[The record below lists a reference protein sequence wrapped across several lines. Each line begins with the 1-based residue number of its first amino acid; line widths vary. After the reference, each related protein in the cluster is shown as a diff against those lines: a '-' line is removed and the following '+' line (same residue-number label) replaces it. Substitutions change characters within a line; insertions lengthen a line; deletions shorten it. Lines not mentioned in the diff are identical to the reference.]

1 MSSSKLQEQPHDTPQ
16 AQAWGLAPNSTKLEL
31 NNPKARPRSLIDK
44 LANITGDLWSDGD
57 IQIDGHLCGNVNCE
71 QLILGKDAAV
81 IGAIIAHEVVIRGK
95 MTGLIRATRVLL
107 QATARVESEIIY
119 QSLSVDEGASFA
131 GIALPR
137 ANPFAEEL
145 PAVPMVELRQRV
157 IPAEVSLPQAA
168 DCGASSQPT
177 GNLEATPEP
186 LRSIEHSVAAGSRRP
201 ALTDMSANQRSLS
214 MPQVCETCSTWS
226 SD

>member
-1 MSSSKLQEQPHDTPQ
+1 MSSSKHQEQPHDTPQ
-16 AQAWGLAPNSTKLEL
+16 AQACGLAPNSTRLEL

-107 QATARVESEIIY
+107 QASARVECEIIY
-119 QSLSVDEGASFA
+119 QSLSVDEGASFKGLA
-131 GIALPR
+131 RPR
-137 ANPFAEEL
+137 EYPFAEEL
-145 PAVPMVELRQRV
+145 PVAPMAELRQRV
-157 IPAEVSLPQAA
+157 TSAEVNLPQPENCRA
-168 DCGASSQPT
+168 GSQPT
-177 GNLEATPEP
+177 GKLEAPPEP
-186 LRSIEHSVAAGSRRP
+186 LRSIEHSVATGS
-201 ALTDMSANQRSLS
+201 
-214 MPQVCETCSTWS
+214 
-226 SD
+226 